1 MSTEVTEP
9 NGADLEIPAT
19 ILPEMT
25 DRGRY
30 PRSEDDDSGPIPRA
44 VHRHSR
50 ADDSDVPWYSLM
62 RMKLGD
68 LVTIVTLVIALASMR
83 FEISALKEQVIELR
97 GDVKEALTAKAELQL
112 IIARQSNDA
121 VRLDKIEARQERD
134 LENAQ
139 KAPARP

>member
-1 MSTEVTEP
+1 
-9 NGADLEIPAT
+9 
-19 ILPEMT
+19 
-25 DRGRY
+25 
-30 PRSEDDDSGPIPRA
+30 
-44 VHRHSR
+44 
-50 ADDSDVPWYSLM
+50 M